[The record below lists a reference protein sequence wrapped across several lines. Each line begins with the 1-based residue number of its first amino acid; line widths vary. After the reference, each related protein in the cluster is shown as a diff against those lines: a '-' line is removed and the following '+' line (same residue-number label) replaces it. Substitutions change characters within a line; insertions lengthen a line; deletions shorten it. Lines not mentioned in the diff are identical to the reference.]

1 MSSTPRPHGLRN
13 VAIVA
18 HVDHG
23 KTTLVD
29 HMLRQAGTFRANE
42 VVQDRVM
49 DSNDLERE
57 RGITILAKNTSLR
70 WRTPTGVTKI
80 NVIDTPGHS
89 DFGGEVERTLL
100 MADGA
105 LLLVDAAEGPLPQTR
120 FVLRKCLELGFPV
133 IVVIN
138 KIDRSDARPEEVHE
152 EIFDLFCDLDAT
164 DVQLDFPVLYA
175 VGREGIAK
183 RTLDDPSTKLDPLFE
198 TILAKVPPAPGD
210 ASAPLQIL
218 ISNVDHDDY
227 VGRLGI
233 GRIVAG
239 TVTANQT
246 VGVLK
251 DGRTVKSTVKVLST
265 VEGLRRVPAPD
276 AAAGEIVSIAGI
288 EDVDVGDTIV
298 DQEPGW
304 EGRALQRILV
314 EQPTIKMRIGV
325 NTSPFSGKSK
335 QSKYLTSR
343 HLRDRLMRETRK
355 NLAIR
360 VSETDSPDTFMV
372 LGRGELQLA
381 ILVETMRR
389 EGYEMQLGNP
399 EVVTEVVDGQTCEP
413 MELVVVDVPEQFI
426 GVVTERLGE
435 RRGRMMKMAN
445 PGFGRA
451 RLEYRIPSRGM
462 IGFRGELLT
471 ATRGTALLNS
481 TFDGWEPWG
490 GAMMKRT
497 TGAIVSDRAGVTT
510 PYALHHLQPRGS
522 FFVAPGADVYEGMI
536 VGEHNR
542 PNDTDVNVIKEKK
555 LSNVRNHG
563 KDENVML
570 APARVLTIETA
581 MEWIDA
587 DELVEVT
594 PEGVRVRKAILATNL
609 RPRRSEAIE
618 DAQSVCNRGGA
629 EGAEGM
635 AAGSSRAPGLSPAN
649 HQWSGRHHSPRRRST
664 SASSAAGAR

>member
-1 MSSTPRPHGLRN
+1 MSTARPYGLRN

-42 VVQDRVM
+42 VLTERVM

-57 RGITILAKNTSLR
+57 RGITILAKNTSVR
-70 WRTPTGVTKI
+70 WRSADGTVCKI
-80 NVIDTPGHS
+80 NVIDTPGHA

-100 MADGA
+100 MADAA

-152 EIFDLFCDLDAT
+152 EIFDLFCDLEAADA
-164 DVQLDFPVLYA
+164 QLDFPLIYA
-175 VGREGIAK
+175 IGREGIAK
-183 RTLDDPSTKLDPLFE
+183 KTLDDPSTTLQPLFDM
-198 TILAKVPPAPGD
+198 ILEKVPPAPGD
-210 ASAPLQIL
+210 PDGPLQIL
-218 ISNVDHDDY
+218 VSNVDHDDY

-233 GRIVAG
+233 GRIVSG
-239 TVTANQT
+239 TARANQP
-246 VGVLK
+246 VGVVK
-251 DGRTVKSTVKVLST
+251 DGRTLKSTVKVLST
-265 VEGLRRVPAPD
+265 FEGLRRTPGPEAT
-276 AAAGEIVSIAGI
+276 AGEIIAIAGI
-288 EDVDVGDTIV
+288 DDVDVGDTIV
-298 DQEPGW
+298 DLEPGW
-304 EGRALQRILV
+304 ETRALPRILV
-314 EQPTIKMRIGV
+314 EQPTIKMRMGV
-325 NTSPFSGKSK
+325 NTSPFAGKSK
-335 QSKYLTSR
+335 LTKYLTSR
-343 HLRDRLMRETRK
+343 HVRERLQKEIKK

-360 VSETDSPDTFMV
+360 VEETESPDTFQV

-389 EGYEMQLGNP
+389 EGYEVQLGNP
-399 EVVTEVVDGQTCEP
+399 EVITQLVDGVMCEP

-435 RRGRMMKMAN
+435 RRGRMVKMAN

-481 TFDGWEPWG
+481 MFDGWEPWG
-490 GAMMKRT
+490 GTMAKRQ

-510 PYALHHLQPRGS
+510 PYAMFHLQPRGS
-522 FFVAPGADVYEGMI
+522 FFVSPGQDVYEGMI

-570 APARVLTIETA
+570 APPRVLTIETA

-594 PEGVRVRKAILATNL
+594 PEAVRVRKQILQINL

-618 DAQSVCNRGGA
+618 DAQSV
-629 EGAEGM
+629 
-635 AAGSSRAPGLSPAN
+635 
-649 HQWSGRHHSPRRRST
+649 
-664 SASSAAGAR
+664 

>member
-1 MSSTPRPHGLRN
+1 MSSAVPPPRALRN

-42 VVQDRVM
+42 VMVERVM

-57 RGITILAKNTSLR
+57 RGITILAKNTSVR
-70 WRTPTGVTKI
+70 WRSPDGTITKI

-120 FVLRKCLELGFPV
+120 FVLRHCLSLGFPV

-138 KIDRSDARPEEVHE
+138 KLDRSDARPEEVHE
-152 EIFDLFCDLDAT
+152 EIFDLFCDLDAS
-164 DVQLDFPVLYA
+164 DMQLDFPLLYA
-175 VGREGIAK
+175 IGRDGVAK
-183 RTLDDPSTKLDPLFE
+183 RSLDDPSTNLVPLFE
-198 TILAKVPPAPGD
+198 TILERIPQAPGD
-210 ASAPLQIL
+210 PEAPLQIL
-218 ISNVDHDDY
+218 VSNVDHDDY

-233 GRIVAG
+233 GRVVSG
-239 TVTANQT
+239 TVRANQP
-246 VGVLK
+246 VGLVK
-251 DGRTVKSTVKVLST
+251 DGQTIKSAVKVLST
-265 VEGLRRVPAPD
+265 FEGLDRKVAQS
-276 AAAGEIVSIAGI
+276 AVAGEIIAVAGI
-288 EDVDVGDTIV
+288 EEVDVGDTIV
-298 DQEPGW
+298 DQDPGW
-304 EGRALQRILV
+304 ESRALPRIHV

-325 NTSPFSGKSK
+325 NTSPFAGKSK
-335 QSKYLTSR
+335 TTKYLTSR
-343 HLRDRLMRETRK
+343 HLRERLTREAKK

-360 VSETDSPDTFMV
+360 AEDTDTPDTMLV

-399 EVVTEVVDGQTCEP
+399 EVITQEVDGVMSEP
-413 MELVVVDVPEQFI
+413 MELVGVDVPEQFI
-426 GVVTERLGE
+426 GIVTERLGE
-435 RRGRMMKMAN
+435 RRGRMVKMAN

-451 RLEYRIPSRGM
+451 RMEYRVPSRGM
-462 IGFRGELLT
+462 MGFRGELLT

-481 TFDGWEPWG
+481 VFDGWEPWG
-490 GAMMKRT
+490 GPMMKRQ
-497 TGAIVSDRAGVTT
+497 TGAIVSDRAGVAT
-510 PYALHHLQPRGS
+510 PYALNHLQPRGS
-522 FFVAPGADVYEGMI
+522 FFIAPGAEVYEGMI

-542 PNDTDVNVIKEKK
+542 LNDTDVNIIKEKK

-563 KDENVML
+563 KDENVLL
-570 APARVLTIETA
+570 APPRVLTIETA

-594 PEGVRVRKAILATNL
+594 PDNVRVRKAILATNL

-618 DAQSVCNRGGA
+618 DAQSV
-629 EGAEGM
+629 
-635 AAGSSRAPGLSPAN
+635 
-649 HQWSGRHHSPRRRST
+649 
-664 SASSAAGAR
+664 

>member
-1 MSSTPRPHGLRN
+1 MTSRPYGLRN

-42 VVQDRVM
+42 VLTERVM

-57 RGITILAKNTSLR
+57 RGITILAKNTSVR
-70 WRTPTGVTKI
+70 WRSPDGTVCKI

-138 KIDRSDARPEEVHE
+138 KLDRSDARPEEVHE
-152 EIFDLFCDLDAT
+152 EIFDLFCDLESSDA
-164 DVQLDFPVLYA
+164 QLDFPVIYA
-175 VGREGIAK
+175 IGRDGIAK
-183 RTLDDPSTKLDPLFE
+183 RTLDDPSTNLAPLFE
-198 TILAKVPPAPGD
+198 TILEKIPPAPGD
-210 ASAPLQIL
+210 PDGPLQVL
-218 ISNVDHDDY
+218 VSNVDHDDY
-227 VGRLGI
+227 VGRLAI
-233 GRIVAG
+233 GRIVSG
-239 TVTANQT
+239 TASANQL
-246 VGVLK
+246 VGVVK
-251 DGRTVKSTVKVLST
+251 DGRTVKSAIKVLST
-265 VEGLRRVPAPD
+265 FEGLRRTPAPD
-276 AAAGEIVSIAGI
+276 AAAGEIVAIAGI

-304 EGRALQRILV
+304 EARALPRILV
-314 EQPTIKMRIGV
+314 EQPTIKMRMGV
-325 NTSPFSGKSK
+325 NTSPFAGKSK
-335 QSKYLTSR
+335 ATKYLTSR
-343 HLRDRLMRETRK
+343 HVRERLQREAKK

-360 VSETDSPDTFMV
+360 VEETDSPDTFQV

-399 EVVTEVVDGQTCEP
+399 EVVTQVVDGVMCEP
-413 MELVVVDVPEQFI
+413 MELVVIDAPEQFI

-435 RRGRMMKMAN
+435 RRGRMVKMAN

-451 RLEYRIPSRGM
+451 RLEYRIPSRAM

-481 TFDGWEPWG
+481 MFDGWEPWG
-490 GAMMKRT
+490 GAMAKRQ
-497 TGAIVSDRAGVTT
+497 TGAIVADRAGVTT

-522 FFVAPGADVYEGMI
+522 FFVSPGEDVYEGMI

-570 APARVLTIETA
+570 APPRVLTIETA

-594 PEGVRVRKAILATNL
+594 PEAVRVRKQILAINL

-618 DAQSVCNRGGA
+618 DAQSV
-629 EGAEGM
+629 
-635 AAGSSRAPGLSPAN
+635 
-649 HQWSGRHHSPRRRST
+649 
-664 SASSAAGAR
+664 